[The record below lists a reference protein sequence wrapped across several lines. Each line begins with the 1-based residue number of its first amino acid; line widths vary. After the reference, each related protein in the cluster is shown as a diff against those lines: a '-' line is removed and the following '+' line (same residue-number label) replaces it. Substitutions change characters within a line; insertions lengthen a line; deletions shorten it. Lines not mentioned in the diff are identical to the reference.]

1 MLLTIKSQN
10 KALFVGCFQ
19 RAYLCNPIDKLLI
32 KKRIKSVS
40 MNFKKI
46 SVFLVFIIT
55 CLLCL
60 TQTSQAQCNAKFTIP
75 TISGKTGDEIKLNVS
90 VDNFT
95 DLSVFQWTIRWDPTV
110 LEFKSVQDFDLPDLT
125 AASFNTLKAN
135 QGYFTTA
142 WFNQQ
147 GATKSNGS
155 TIFSITFKIIG
166 ADGKTSGVD
175 FSNTPLKAEFADK
188 NSQTCNSISLV
199 NGRINSGT
207 VVNPPPTGVSLT
219 MGNANATKDG
229 DVCIPMK
236 VTGFTKITALQFS
249 LSFDTTKLKYV
260 TIQNPMGL
268 TQFDRSNFGNPG
280 GRVTCVWTDQNTTG
294 QTVADNVSL
303 FEICFKYQGTCPS
316 SASVDISDTPTKTLV
331 LSNTGTLTFTKA
343 AGTITC
349 TGGAQVLAVSTTKI
363 THPCPGS
370 NDGAIQINATG
381 GSGSYTYLWTNGA
394 TTKDVSNL
402 APGNY
407 NVTVKDGNNTSITLS
422 AQVTLTALSATTTK
436 VDPTGGG
443 NNGSINL
450 TPTGGNS
457 PYTFLWSNNATTED
471 INNLAAGKYDYTITD
486 AAGCKLTGSVTIGTQ
501 GPLAVTVG
509 TVTNAACGQPNGSIA
524 VTVTGGTSP
533 YTFAWTGPASYSST
547 NEDISALAAG
557 TYKLTVKDAANAT
570 ATTADIVIT
579 TTPTLSISGTKKN
592 PTTLGNDGTITLTV
606 GGGTTPYSYRWSDG
620 ATSKDRTALSL
631 GNYSVTVTDARGCT
645 DSEAFNLIVGP
656 VAGCFVGSRVFTP
669 NNDGI
674 NDNFQITCGDNGQ
687 LFMYNRWNQL
697 VYNVDNFSNNWNG
710 IGNNGL
716 IVPDGA
722 YYWILKVNGASGPEV
737 YKGSTTVLRT
747 LNQ

>member
-1 MLLTIKSQN
+1 
-10 KALFVGCFQ
+10 
-19 RAYLCNPIDKLLI
+19 
-32 KKRIKSVS
+32 
-40 MNFKKI
+40 MNLKKI
-46 SVFLVFIIT
+46 SVFLVLLIT
-55 CLLCL
+55 SVLGL
-60 TQTSQAQCNAKFTIP
+60 TYEAHAQCNAKFTIP
-75 TISGKTGDEIKLNVS
+75 TISGKTGDEVKLNVT

-95 DLSVFQWTIRWDPTV
+95 DLSVFQWTIRWDPAV
-110 LEFKSVQDFDLPDLT
+110 LEFKSIQDFDLPDLT
-125 AASFNTLKAN
+125 AASFNILKVS

-147 GATKSNGS
+147 GATKQNGS

-207 VVNPPPTGVSLT
+207 VVNPPPPGVSIK
-219 MGNANATKDG
+219 MGSANATKDG
-229 DVCIPMK
+229 DVCIPMV
-236 VTGFTKITALQFS
+236 VTGFVKITALQFS

-268 TQFDRSNFGNPG
+268 TSFDKANFGNPG
-280 GRVTCVWTDQNTTG
+280 GRITCVWFDPNTTG
-294 QTVADNVSL
+294 QTVADNKAL

-316 SASVDISDTPTKTLV
+316 SAIVDVSDTPTKTDII
-331 LSNTGTLTFTKA
+331 STSGKLTFTKE

-349 TGGAQVLAVSTTKI
+349 TGGAPALAVSTTKV
-363 THPCPGS
+363 THPCPGT
-370 NDGAIQINATG
+370 NNGAIQINATG
-381 GSGSYTYLWTNGA
+381 GTGTLTYLWTNGA
-394 TTKDVSNL
+394 TTKDISNL

-407 NVTVKDGNNTSITLS
+407 NVTVKDGNNASVTLS
-422 AQVTLTALSATTTK
+422 AQVTLTALSVTSTK

-450 TPTGGNS
+450 SPSGGNT
-457 PYTFLWSNNATTED
+457 PYSFLWSNNANTED
-471 INNLAAGKYDYTITD
+471 INNLAAGTFNYTITD
-486 AAGCKLTGSVTIGTQ
+486 AAGCTLTGSVVVGTQ

-509 TVTNAACGQPNGSIA
+509 TVTNAACGQPNGAIP

-533 YTFAWTGPASYSST
+533 YTFAWTGPSNFTATS
-547 NEDISALAAG
+547 EDITALTAG

-570 ATTADIVIT
+570 VTTPDIVIT
-579 TTPTLSISGTKKN
+579 TTPTLSVTGTKKN
-592 PTTLGNDGTITLTV
+592 PSTVGNDGTITLTV
-606 GGGTTPYSYRWSDG
+606 SGGTSPFTYRWSDG
-620 ATSKDRTALSL
+620 ATSKDRTSLSQ
-631 GNYSVTVTDARGCT
+631 GNFSVTVTDARGCT
-645 DSEAFNLIVGP
+645 DGEAFNL
-656 VAGCFVGSRVFTP
+656 AGSTSNCFVGSRVFTP

-687 LFMYNRWNQL
+687 LFVYNRWNQL
-697 VYNVDNFSNNWNG
+697 VYNVDNFSNNWTG

-722 YYWILKVNGASGPEV
+722 YYWILKINGASGPEV

>member
-1 MLLTIKSQN
+1 M
-10 KALFVGCFQ
+10 C
-19 RAYLCNPIDKLLI
+19 
-32 KKRIKSVS
+32 
-40 MNFKKI
+40 
-46 SVFLVFIIT
+46 
-55 CLLCL
+55 
-60 TQTSQAQCNAKFTIP
+60 
-75 TISGKTGDEIKLNVS
+75 
-90 VDNFT
+90 
-95 DLSVFQWTIRWDPTV
+95 IRD
-110 LEFKSVQDFDLPDLT
+110 S
-125 AASFNTLKAN
+125 
-135 QGYFTTA
+135 
-142 WFNQQ
+142 
-147 GATKSNGS
+147 
-155 TIFSITFKIIG
+155 
-166 ADGKTSGVD
+166 
-175 FSNTPLKAEFADK
+175 
-188 NSQTCNSISLV
+188 
-199 NGRINSGT
+199 SGT

-450 TPTGGNS
+450 TPTGGN
-457 PYTFLWSNNATTED
+457 
-471 INNLAAGKYDYTITD
+471 
-486 AAGCKLTGSVTIGTQ
+486 
-501 GPLAVTVG
+501 
-509 TVTNAACGQPNGSIA
+509 
-524 VTVTGGTSP
+524 
-533 YTFAWTGPASYSST
+533 
-547 NEDISALAAG
+547 
-557 TYKLTVKDAANAT
+557 
-570 ATTADIVIT
+570 
-579 TTPTLSISGTKKN
+579 
-592 PTTLGNDGTITLTV
+592 
-606 GGGTTPYSYRWSDG
+606 
-620 ATSKDRTALSL
+620 
-631 GNYSVTVTDARGCT
+631 
-645 DSEAFNLIVGP
+645 
-656 VAGCFVGSRVFTP
+656 
-669 NNDGI
+669 
-674 NDNFQITCGDNGQ
+674 
-687 LFMYNRWNQL
+687 
-697 VYNVDNFSNNWNG
+697 
-710 IGNNGL
+710 
-716 IVPDGA
+716 
-722 YYWILKVNGASGPEV
+722 
-737 YKGSTTVLRT
+737 
-747 LNQ
+747 